1 MRYFFCLFLLC
12 VTFSTLAQ
20 QREVIG
26 YYPSWRLY
34 DRDGQVKP
42 VHLKYD
48 RLTTINYA
56 FFAPD
61 ENGGHAGTDAWADTI
76 LLRGEHDWNNGGYL
90 PNTGLIDLAHQN
102 NVKVFVSI
110 GGWTLSENFPAIAA
124 DPAKRQYFAS
134 ECARVI
140 LSYGFDGIDI
150 DWEYPGYSVHGG
162 TEDDKIN
169 FTLLLTEIRTQ
180 LDALEL
186 QLEKEL
192 FLTAAVSAS
201 PVHAANLELDKIPAI
216 LDYLNIMT
224 YDFAGT
230 WDAVSGHN
238 SPLYAD
244 ESGRQSTANV
254 DAAFK
259 LYHQIY
265 NVPAD
270 KLNIGLA
277 FYGRSFDNCS
287 GIGVSHSGPDVI
299 TFPEEEG
306 APMYHQI
313 IGKIN
318 QYNLFW
324 DDNALV
330 PYLIGINSASV
341 VSFDNELSVC
351 HKCTYVLDN
360 NARGVLI
367 WEMTGDYLS
376 DYSTPLQDK
385 IFDVFNGSS
394 CEAVTTG
401 KITPEGIK
409 FNVSPNSGRPDD
421 MVLSWDLYINQT
433 ARLRISDMTG
443 RIIAEIGVNE
453 SGAVS
458 LAGLVPNLSG
468 FYLAEITTGS
478 QKELCRILVH

>member
-1 MRYFFCLFLLC
+1 MKVYLLLLLIFF
-12 VTFSTLAQ
+12 SAAAASQ
-20 QREVIG
+20 HKEVIG

-34 DRDGQVKP
+34 DRDGHVKP

-61 ENGGHAGTDAWADTI
+61 ENGSLTGTDAWADSI
-76 LLRGEHDWNNGGYL
+76 LLRGEHNWNNGGYL

-110 GGWTLSENFPAIAA
+110 GGWTLSGNFPAIAA

-140 LSYGFDGIDI
+140 LTYGFDGIDI
-150 DWEYPGYSVHGG
+150 DWEYPGYAAHGG

-169 FTLLLTEIRTQ
+169 FTLLLTEIRAQ

-201 PVHAANLELDKIPAI
+201 PIHAANLELHKIPGI

-230 WDAVSGHN
+230 WDDVSGHN
-238 SPLYAD
+238 SPLYSD

-259 LYHQIY
+259 LYHQTY

-287 GIGVSHSGPDVI
+287 GIGLSHSGPDI
-299 TFPEEEG
+299 TTFPEEEG

-324 DDNALV
+324 DENAFV

-341 VSFDNELSVC
+341 VSFDNEQSVC
-351 HKCTYVLDN
+351 HKCAYVLDN

-367 WEMTGDYLS
+367 WEITGDYLS

-385 IFDVFNGSS
+385 IYDVFNGTS
-394 CEAVTTG
+394 CEGVTTS
-401 KITPEGIK
+401 KNTSAGIK
-409 FNVSPNSGRPDD
+409 FDVSPNSGKPEE
-421 MVLSWDLYINQT
+421 MVVSWDLYTNQT
-433 ARLRISDMTG
+433 ARMRILDMTG

-453 SGAVS
+453 RGAVS
-458 LAGLVPNLSG
+458 LAGLIPNLSG
-468 FYLAEITTGS
+468 VYLAEITTGS
-478 QKELCRILVH
+478 QKEVYRILVY